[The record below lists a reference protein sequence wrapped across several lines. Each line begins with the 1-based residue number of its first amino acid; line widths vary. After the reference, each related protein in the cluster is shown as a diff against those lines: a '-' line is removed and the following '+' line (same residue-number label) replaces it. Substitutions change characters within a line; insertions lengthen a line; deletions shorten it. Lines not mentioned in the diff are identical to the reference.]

1 MYALVSIAPKY
12 AARGVS
18 TNFPGASHVRSANA
32 IEWTRKCIASN
43 APAYFPNASAICS
56 SLLASSGTN
65 HGFVTPKASTDRFVR
80 AWHGMTRA
88 LIQNMVVGVT
98 KGNEKKL
105 EIQGVGWNAAAQGN
119 KVVLNIG
126 FNKPVTV
133 PMPVGVQVGTPSPT
147 SIVLSGTDKQKVG
160 HIAAAIRQR
169 RPPEPYKGKGIRFE
183 GEIVKRK
190 AGTSFGAAAS

>member
-1 MYALVSIAPKY
+1 MSRIGRQHIQIPAGVTVECKADHKVFVKGPKGQLEIEVRPEIDVEVDKTTVKVLAKT
-12 AARGVS
+12 AA
-18 TNFPGASHVRSANA
+18 
-32 IEWTRKCIASN
+32 E
-43 APAYFPNASAICS
+43 
-56 SLLASSGTN
+56 
-65 HGFVTPKASTDRFVR
+65 DRFVR

-98 KGNEKKL
+98 KGYEKKL

-147 SIVLSGTDKQKVG
+147 NIVIFGADKQKVG
-160 HIAAAIRQR
+160 DVAASIRKR
-169 RPPEPYKGKGIRFE
+169 RPPEPYKGKGIRYD
-183 GEIVKRK
+183 GEVVQRK
-190 AGTSFGAAAS
+190 AGKSFGATAS

>member
-1 MYALVSIAPKY
+1 MSRIGRQPITIPSGVQVEVKPDRQIVVKGPKGQLTLQIRPEITV
-12 AARGVS
+12 AVDG
-18 TNFPGASHVRSANA
+18 
-32 IEWTRKCIASN
+32 
-43 APAYFPNASAICS
+43 
-56 SLLASSGTN
+56 GTLK
-65 HGFVTPKASTDRFVR
+65 VTAETADSDRFVR

-88 LIQNMVVGVT
+88 LVQNMVLGVT
-98 KGNEKKL
+98 KGYEKKL

-133 PMPVGVQVGTPSPT
+133 PMPEGVQVGTPNPT
-147 SIVLSGTDKQKVG
+147 SIVLFGPDKQKVG

-190 AGTSFGAAAS
+190 AGKSFGATAS

>member
-1 MYALVSIAPKY
+1 MSRIGRQPITIPPGVQVECKPDQQVIVKGPKGQLTIDVRPEIAVAVEGMQIQVSV
-12 AARGVS
+12 AAAE
-18 TNFPGASHVRSANA
+18 P
-32 IEWTRKCIASN
+32 
-43 APAYFPNASAICS
+43 
-56 SLLASSGTN
+56 
-65 HGFVTPKASTDRFVR
+65 DRFVR

-98 KGNEKKL
+98 KGYEKKL

-133 PMPVGVQVGTPSPT
+133 PMPEGVQVGTPQPT
-147 SIVLSGTDKQKVG
+147 SIVITGPDKQKVG
-160 HIAAAIRQR
+160 HIAAAIRKR
-169 RPPEPYKGKGIRFE
+169 RPPEPYKGKGIRYE

-190 AGTSFGAAAS
+190 AGKSFGAAAS

>member
-1 MYALVSIAPKY
+1 MSRIGRKPIPIPAGVQVECKADREVVVKGPKGQLSIRLRPEVAVAVEGGTLKVSAET
-12 AARGVS
+12 AG
-18 TNFPGASHVRSANA
+18 
-32 IEWTRKCIASN
+32 
-43 APAYFPNASAICS
+43 
-56 SLLASSGTN
+56 
-65 HGFVTPKASTDRFVR
+65 TDRFVR
-80 AWHGMTRA
+80 AWHGLTRA

-98 KGNEKKL
+98 KGYEKKL

-133 PMPVGVQVGTPSPT
+133 PMPEGVQVGTPSPT
-147 SIVLSGTDKQKVG
+147 SIVLFGPDKQKVG

-183 GEIVKRK
+183 GEVVKRK
-190 AGTSFGAAAS
+190 AGKSFGATAT

>member
-1 MYALVSIAPKY
+1 MSRIGRQPIPIPAGVQVEVKPDRDVVVKGPKGQLSIRLRPEVAVAVEGATLKVTAEN
-12 AARGVS
+12 AAS
-18 TNFPGASHVRSANA
+18 
-32 IEWTRKCIASN
+32 
-43 APAYFPNASAICS
+43 
-56 SLLASSGTN
+56 
-65 HGFVTPKASTDRFVR
+65 DRFVR
-80 AWHGMTRA
+80 AWHGLTRA

-98 KGNEKKL
+98 KGYEKKL

-133 PMPVGVQVGTPSPT
+133 RMPEGVQVGTPNPT
-147 SIVLSGTDKQKVG
+147 SIVLFGPDKQKVG

-190 AGTSFGAAAS
+190 AGKSFGATAS

>member
-1 MYALVSIAPKY
+1 MSRIGRQPITIPS
-12 AARGVS
+12 GVQVERKPDRQVVVKGPNGQL
-18 TNFPGASHVRSANA
+18 TLQLRPEIDVVVEGATMKISAENA
-32 IEWTRKCIASN
+32 KS
-43 APAYFPNASAICS
+43 
-56 SLLASSGTN
+56 
-65 HGFVTPKASTDRFVR
+65 DRFIR

-98 KGNEKKL
+98 KGYERKL

-133 PMPVGVQVGTPSPT
+133 PMPEGVQVGTPNPT
-147 SIVLSGTDKQKVG
+147 SIVIFGPDKQKVG
-160 HIAAAIRQR
+160 HIAAAIRPR

-190 AGTSFGAAAS
+190 AGKSFGATAS

>member
-1 MYALVSIAPKY
+1 MSRIGRQPIPLPSGVTVECKPDKTVHVKGPKGALEIQVRPEIDVAVDK
-12 AARGVS
+12 GIV
-18 TNFPGASHVRSANA
+18 HVTAKDA
-32 IEWTRKCIASN
+32 KE
-43 APAYFPNASAICS
+43 
-56 SLLASSGTN
+56 
-65 HGFVTPKASTDRFVR
+65 DRFVR

-98 KGNEKKL
+98 KGYEKKL

-133 PMPVGVQVGTPSPT
+133 RMPEGVQVGTPNPT
-147 SIVLSGTDKQKVG
+147 SIVLFGPDKQKVG

-190 AGTSFGAAAS
+190 AGKSFGATAS

>member
-1 MYALVSIAPKY
+1 MSRIGRQPIPIPAGVTVDCKPDKKVTVKGPK
-12 AARGVS
+12 GEL
-18 TNFPGASHVRSANA
+18 HIQVRPEIDVDVDKSVVNISAKRA
-32 IEWTRKCIASN
+32 KE
-43 APAYFPNASAICS
+43 
-56 SLLASSGTN
+56 
-65 HGFVTPKASTDRFVR
+65 DRFVR

-88 LIQNMVVGVT
+88 LIQNMVLGVT
-98 KGNEKKL
+98 KGYEKKL

-133 PMPVGVQVGTPSPT
+133 PMPTGVQVGTPSPT
-147 SIVLSGTDKQKVG
+147 SIVIFGPDKQKVG

-183 GEIVKRK
+183 GEVVKRK
-190 AGTSFGAAAS
+190 AGKSFGATAT